1 MTSRSIRLASGM
13 RNRVAG
19 DEGSISAYIV
29 FLALALIVVC
39 GLVFDAGGAL
49 TDRQRAADIAEQA
62 ARAGADQLL
71 PNASGR
77 TPLINVPAARTT
89 AKAFLDREGVSGTVT
104 ATPVEVTV
112 TVTIAHQLTLLH
124 AAGLP
129 PLHVKGS
136 ATARPL
142 PGLKTA
148 DATSGQ
154 GS

>member
-1 MTSRSIRLASGM
+1 M
-13 RNRVAG
+13 
-19 DEGSISAYIV
+19 
-29 FLALALIVVC
+29 C
-39 GLVFDAGGAL
+39 PPP
-49 TDRQRAADIAEQA
+49 
-62 ARAGADQLL
+62 AR
-71 PNASGR
+71 R
-77 TPLINVPAARTT
+77 

-104 ATPVEVTV
+104 ATPIEVTV